1 MHTDDNHTGHN
12 HTDDINDPGT
22 HQIAP
27 PESAT
32 DSAPCAGA
40 ALLQRESRRLR
51 HLLRRH
57 GIESVLLGLSGGPD
71 SVAAFHLLRLAT
83 EGWPEFRL
91 GVTHVNFRLR
101 GEESMRDEQSVRR
114 MLERYPGTEA
124 HFTAFDTERYCRQ
137 HALSVE
143 MGARQLRHEWFD
155 TLRARHGYSRIATGH
170 NADDNEETLL
180 LNLLR
185 GSGTRGLRGMTPL
198 TDRVLR
204 PLLHLSRREI
214 LSLLDAIAYPG
225 DPRELYV
232 TDSTNL
238 TDDYRRNFLRHRII
252 PALESRWSGAHTAM
266 QTTLRLM
273 DEECRVV
280 EYAVAKALESAG
292 TLLDWERLREFP
304 SPLTLIRHWIMPHG
318 GTPAQAAEMAALAE
332 HADGG
337 RPQAGARWRLP
348 EAEITAT
355 SAGLRLSPLHT
366 IPQEAPQTEWEELTA
381 DTEAGR
387 ESIMQMAR
395 GCRADEA
402 YFPSSPGNYIWRHPR
417 PGERMRIGGGA
428 TKLVTHIL
436 KEHRVTAAL
445 RQHIWLL
452 ARRDDDIA
460 VWIPGIRRA
469 ATDLLDGTEACVWHC
484 RRKLP
489 GNSGD

>member
-32 DSAPCAGA
+32 AYAPCAGA

-51 HLLRRH
+51 RLLRRH

-91 GVTHVNFRLR
+91 GVAHVNFRLR
-101 GEESMRDEQSVRR
+101 GEESIRDERSVRR

-214 LSLLDAIAYPG
+214 LLILGAVSPSGDAST
-225 DPRELYV
+225 LYV

-304 SPLTLIRHWIMPHG
+304 SPRTLIRHWIMPHG
-318 GTPAQAAEMAALAE
+318 GTPAQAAEMAALVE
-332 HADGG
+332 QADGG

-355 SAGLRLSPLHT
+355 SAGLRLSPLHGKAE
-366 IPQEAPQTEWEELTA
+366 EAPSDVWEQLTTEDNAE
-381 DTEAGR
+381 R
-387 ESIMQMAR
+387 AR
-395 GCRADEA
+395 LMSRIKQCSADEA
-402 YFPSSPGNYIWRHPR
+402 YLPCPPENYRWRHPR
-417 PGERMRIGGGA
+417 PGERMPIGNRA
-428 TKLVTHIL
+428 TKLITHIL
-436 KEHRVTAAL
+436 KEHHVTAAL

-452 ARRDDDIA
+452 ARQSDDMA

-469 ATDLLDGTEACVWHC
+469 ATELLDGTEPRVWHC
-484 RRKLP
+484 RRKGP
-489 GNSGD
+489 E